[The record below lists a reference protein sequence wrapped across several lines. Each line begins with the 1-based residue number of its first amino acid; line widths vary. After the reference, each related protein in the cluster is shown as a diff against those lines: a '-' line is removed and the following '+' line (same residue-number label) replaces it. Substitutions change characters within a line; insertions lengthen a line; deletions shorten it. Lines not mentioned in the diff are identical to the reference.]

1 MCALL
6 PRQTEPSVIKEYD
19 AQVEVIETLAAALQN
34 STRSL
39 MPLTDATLTQDGITG
54 WSGCD
59 VIRVSLYIYTK
70 HTRNWNRHQNAKR
83 ICWEAGDG
91 DIAPGAEFC
100 VKAIDQTT
108 SRFFAGIQ
116 KTKVERIAVGM

>member
-1 MCALL
+1 MRALL

-59 VIRVSLYIYTK
+59 VIRVSLYIYIHET
-70 HTRNWNRHQNAKR
+70 HAQL
-83 ICWEAGDG
+83 ES
-91 DIAPGAEFC
+91 
-100 VKAIDQTT
+100 T
-108 SRFFAGIQ
+108 S
-116 KTKVERIAVGM
+116 EREKDLLGGRRW